1 MKNAAWVF
9 ALCFLLRLFS
19 IDICVAL
26 LTFTY
31 LIFQAQLSTVLLVN
45 LYAVTCNS
53 NHFCCLD
60 FSEWTC
66 AGICLSLA

>member
-26 LTFTY
+26 LTFVY
-31 LIFQAQLSTVLLVN
+31 ISDIPSSVKYCVAGKSLCCNMQL
-45 LYAVTCNS
+45 
-53 NHFCCLD
+53 
-60 FSEWTC
+60 
-66 AGICLSLA
+66 